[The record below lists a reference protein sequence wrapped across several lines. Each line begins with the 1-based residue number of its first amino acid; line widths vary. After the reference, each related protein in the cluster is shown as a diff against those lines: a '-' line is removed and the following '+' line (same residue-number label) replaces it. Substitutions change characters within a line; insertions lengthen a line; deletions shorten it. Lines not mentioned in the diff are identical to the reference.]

1 MPGSSRIVVI
11 CQDKWSA
18 NQRVDQFSEK
28 GCSRAEEPGRDA
40 KGIYSV
46 GKEAFIHVYPAVRQ
60 QRLPSSNTRSG
71 LAATGL
77 VPFPSQSTLKDSKDT
92 VTALPLAVDRCHDVC
107 CWPLAVCTDCADCLF
122 WMFDFV
128 CLD

>member
-1 MPGSSRIVVI
+1 MPGSLRIVVI

-18 NQRVDQFSEK
+18 NQRVDRFSEK

-77 VPFPSQSTLKDSKDT
+77 VPFPSQRVLSKIQKTLSR
-92 VTALPLAVDRCHDVC
+92 RCR
-107 CWPLAVCTDCADCLF
+107 WPLAVCTDCTDRLF
-122 WMFDFV
+122 WMFYFV